1 MTQVIFRTDGLRGLW
16 NNRAKAVTITDI
28 QLGYIDDELDQHGRC
43 TFGELR
49 VYFDIASWNVRED
62 GLIYTDRGWIADLRE
77 FLNAH
82 GLVADDVSYSEQ
94 GMQGDD
100 YVSLDVGELFLASW
114 AEKFNIVWANVLN
127 SKSQDFAVLN

>member
-16 NNRAKAVTITDI
+16 NNQAKAVSITDMK
-28 QLGYIDDELDQHGRC
+28 LGYIDDELDEHGRC

-49 VYFDIASWNVRED
+49 VYFDTASWNVRED
-62 GLIYTDRGWIADLRE
+62 GLIYTDRGWITDLRE

-114 AEKFNIVWANVLN
+114 AEKFNIVWTNILKNELQLN
-127 SKSQDFAVLN
+127 D